1 MGIAERPVTRLRM
14 TKKTEAG
21 FRFQDPQTIE

>member
-1 MGIAERPVTRLRM
+1 MGITERPVTAKV

-21 FRFQDPQTIE
+21 FRFYDPQTIE